1 MKYKITFEKLTEMI
15 KEKINKKINNGKK
28 LEYQPSESVF
38 YPFEDTCNSF
48 QEVWLS
54 DTELIKIEYKNIEK
68 WWKDRKDAQN
78 SYENKNTEDVFIFQE
93 IDDSEPAE
101 ILIKFKYENIL
112 QVLNILITYIDTST
126 SSKKNFSVK
135 FNNKNLEIYPAEMGV
150 DKDEDTLGGYLV
162 IVEEYKFIE
171 TIKKNIK
178 DENTISI
185 ITKDWDDFSA
195 ISGLVFHYESYD
207 YDEDYLSDK
216 EYNRLEKIK
225 IEKKKY
231 NR

>member
-1 MKYKITFEKLTEMI
+1 
-15 KEKINKKINNGKK
+15 
-28 LEYQPSESVF
+28 
-38 YPFEDTCNSF
+38 
-48 QEVWLS
+48 
-54 DTELIKIEYKNIEK
+54 
-68 WWKDRKDAQN
+68 
-78 SYENKNTEDVFIFQE
+78 
-93 IDDSEPAE
+93 
-101 ILIKFKYENIL
+101 
-112 QVLNILITYIDTST
+112 
-126 SSKKNFSVK
+126 
-135 FNNKNLEIYPAEMGV
+135 MGV

-162 IVEEYKFIE
+162 VVEEYKFIE
-171 TIKKNIK
+171 TIRKNIK

-185 ITKDWDDFSA
+185 ITKDWHDFSA

>member
-1 MKYKITFEKLTEMI
+1 MI

-68 WWKDRKDAQN
+68 WWKDREDAQN

-93 IDDSEPAE
+93 IDESEPAE

-126 SSKKNFSVK
+126 SSKKNFSIK

-162 IVEEYKFIE
+162 VVEEYKFIE
-171 TIKKNIK
+171 TIRKNIK

-207 YDEDYLSDK
+207 YDKDYLSDK

>member
-68 WWKDRKDAQN
+68 WWKDREDAQN

-93 IDDSEPAE
+93 IDDSEPTE

-112 QVLNILITYIDTST
+112 QVLNILITYIDTSS

-135 FNNKNLEIYPAEMGV
+135 FNNKNL
-150 DKDEDTLGGYLV
+150 
-162 IVEEYKFIE
+162 KFITLKE
-171 TIKKNIK
+171 KSFWKK
-178 DENTISI
+178 
-185 ITKDWDDFSA
+185 
-195 ISGLVFHYESYD
+195 
-207 YDEDYLSDK
+207 
-216 EYNRLEKIK
+216 
-225 IEKKKY
+225 
-231 NR
+231 